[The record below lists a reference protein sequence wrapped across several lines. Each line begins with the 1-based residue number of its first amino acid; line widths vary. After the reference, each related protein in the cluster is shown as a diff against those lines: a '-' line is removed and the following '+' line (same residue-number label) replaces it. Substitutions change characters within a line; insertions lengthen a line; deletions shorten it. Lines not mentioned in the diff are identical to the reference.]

1 MGTHNKKLEVFQPRF
16 RNHKEQP
23 NTDGD
28 CNNWKGRLIEGINSR
43 LNDTEA
49 QISEM
54 EDNVVEIIDN
64 EQKKKKKDE
73 KKWGQFKR
81 PLGQH
86 QAH

>member
-1 MGTHNKKLEVFQPRF
+1 
-16 RNHKEQP
+16 
-23 NTDGD
+23 
-28 CNNWKGRLIEGINSR
+28 
-43 LNDTEA
+43 
-49 QISEM
+49 M
-54 EDNVVEIIDN
+54 EDNVIEIIDN